1 MDLIELNFESPILI
15 SKGPFDDGEAKS
27 NEFSEESSFFE
38 QASISG
44 IPIIEKR
51 TGAHAFFKKSLL
63 LFFNCLFFGK
73 IINKF
78 F

>member
-1 MDLIELNFESPILI
+1 MSI
-15 SKGPFDDGEAKS
+15 STGPLDEGGEAKS
-27 NEFSEESSFFE
+27 KELSEESSLFE
-38 QASISG
+38 QASIRG

-63 LFFNCLFFGK
+63 LLFNFFFGK
-73 IINKF
+73 IINNF